1 MIDKYQHK
9 NELNKS
15 KSSGFL
21 ASKKRQLL
29 KKEHLEAMLFKV
41 RSQGYNPFSLR
52 NISTI

>member
-9 NELNKS
+9 REINKS

-29 KKEHLEAMLFKV
+29 KKENLETMLFKV

-52 NISTI
+52 KFSTI